1 MKIKL
6 TTTFELLRL
15 NHACESGYKTL
26 AKNLGGINKYGK
38 DTEINLLQI
47 LESNGVQDALWSLRA
62 CKEDEKIKIAQHIAC
77 DCAEAVLYI
86 YEKYNNKNT
95 APRNAIEIA
104 RKVIRGELPASAAA
118 DASARAAYDAAYA
131 AYDAAARAAS
141 AAAYDA
147 AYDDARAASAAAYD
161 AARAAASASAYDAA
175 RAAAYA
181 AAAYAADAAAYDA
194 RAQIEETQKN
204 IIRSYLLP

>member
-104 RKVIRGELPASAAA
+104 RKVIRGELPASAADA
-118 DASARAAYDAAYA
+118 ASARAAYDAAYA
-131 AYDAAARAAS
+131 SDAASASAYAASAAARAAS
-141 AAAYDA
+141 AAA
-147 AYDDARAASAAAYD
+147 SAAAYD
-161 AARAAASASAYDAA
+161 AAAARAA

-181 AAAYAADAAAYDA
+181 AAAYDDAY
-194 RAQIEETQKN
+194 AQIEETQKN